1 MSKFIELIKSVWARV
16 RVALKPA
23 AKAGVKA
30 AAEVIEGAVKG
41 SAALILF
48 AVLTGC
54 STQVPHGRGSSVLV
68 FNFGFPV
75 VAWFTADQK
84 DDNAGPDANAAVQQN
99 PVTPTVDFPVVK

>member
-1 MSKFIELIKSVWARV
+1 MKKLIEAAKALWKRV
-16 RVALKPA
+16 KVALKPA
-23 AKAGVKA
+23 AKAGIKEAAKVIKGSLKA
-30 AAEVIEGAVKG
+30 
-41 SAALILF
+41 SAALSLF
-48 AVLTGC
+48 AVLMGC